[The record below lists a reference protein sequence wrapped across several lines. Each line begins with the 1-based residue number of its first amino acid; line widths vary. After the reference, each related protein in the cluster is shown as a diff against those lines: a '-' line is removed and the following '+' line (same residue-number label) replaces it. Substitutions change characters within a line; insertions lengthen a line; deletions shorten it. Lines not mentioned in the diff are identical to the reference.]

1 MSVTI
6 VDEDGTHRAVI
17 AIDGTGAWCC
27 EAGHVEA
34 EEAARHAWKLT
45 RAIARHEA
53 KASAAA

>member
-1 MSVTI
+1 MTVTI

-17 AIDGTGAWCC
+17 AIGGTGAWCC

-45 RAIARHEA
+45 RALERRTTR
-53 KASAAA
+53 AA